1 MFKVF
6 YIEVIDYDKLS
17 LYSSQLWS
25 RNLPIEGERGTIYD
39 QNGKELVSNVTTTSV
54 VIIPVQVTDK
64 EKVASS
70 LSEILGVSYDT
81 VYERVN
87 KKSSIERLHPYGRHL
102 TYEMADKIRSLNL
115 EGVYLVKEYQRYYK
129 YGSLL
134 SHTLGFVGIDNQ
146 GLSGIELM
154 YNNYLT
160 GAYGA
165 IKYFSDAKGNRLKL
179 SEIYEEPQDGINISL
194 TINYEIQASLERE
207 LNNAVTKYN
216 PDQAIGIVMDPNTG
230 EVLAMASKPDY
241 DPSNYQD
248 YSEETI
254 NRNLPIWATFEP
266 GSTFKIITLAASLEE
281 KIVDLNKD
289 TFYDKGSISVEN
301 AKIKCWKSGGHGLQ
315 TYMQVVQ
322 NSCNPG
328 FVSLGLKLGKEK
340 LFSYIKNF
348 GFGSKTEIDL
358 NGEEN
363 GIIFNLDQVGP
374 VELAT
379 TAFGQGV
386 SVTAIHI
393 VVK

>member
-64 EKVASS
+64 EKVANS
-70 LSEILGVSYDT
+70 LSEILGVSYEEI
-81 VYERVN
+81 YERVI

-102 TYEMADKIRSLNL
+102 TYDIADKIRDLNL
-115 EGVYLVKEYQRYYK
+115 DGVYLVKEYQRHYPFAT
-129 YGSLL
+129 LL

-154 YNNYLT
+154 YNSYLT

-165 IKYFSDAKGNRLKL
+165 IKYFSDAKGNRLEL

-194 TINYEIQASLERE
+194 TVNYEIQASLERE
-207 LNNAVTKYN
+207 LNNAVIKYN
-216 PDQAIGIVMDPNTG
+216 PDQVIGIVMNPKTG
-230 EVLAMASKPDY
+230 EILAMSSKPDY
-241 DPSNYQD
+241 DPANYQD

-289 TFYDKGSISVEN
+289 TFYDRGSISVEN
-301 AKIKCWKSGGHGLQ
+301 ARIKCWKTGGHGLQ

-322 NSCNPG
+322 NSCNLVAQREIPMNAQKA
-328 FVSLGLKLGKEK
+328 LK
-340 LFSYIKNF
+340 IKAF
-348 GFGSKTEIDL
+348 Q
-358 NGEEN
+358 
-363 GIIFNLDQVGP
+363 II
-374 VELAT
+374 
-379 TAFGQGV
+379 
-386 SVTAIHI
+386 
-393 VVK
+393 